1 MTAQKLLRNLVR
13 SLMIVG
19 HMLASKTNLNMNRGE
34 QKEWIDGELE
44 WWGKYQLKIVAIMAL
59 VQVGMF
65 GFMLLSFYTIGELVK

>member
-1 MTAQKLLRNLVR
+1 MPQQLEFVFGPRDATPE
-13 SLMIVG
+13 
-19 HMLASKTNLNMNRGE
+19 E

-44 WWGKYQLKIVAIMAL
+44 WWGKYQLKIIAIMAL

>member
-1 MTAQKLLRNLVR
+1 MPQQLEFVFGPRDATPE
-13 SLMIVG
+13 
-19 HMLASKTNLNMNRGE
+19 E
-34 QKEWIDGELE
+34 QKEWINGELE

>member
-1 MTAQKLLRNLVR
+1 MPQQLEFVFGPRDATPE
-13 SLMIVG
+13 
-19 HMLASKTNLNMNRGE
+19 E
-34 QKEWIDGELE
+34 QKEWIEGELE

>member
-1 MTAQKLLRNLVR
+1 MPQQLEFVFGPRDATPE
-13 SLMIVG
+13 
-19 HMLASKTNLNMNRGE
+19 E

-44 WWGKYQLKIVAIMAL
+44 WWGKYRLKIVAIMAL

>member
-1 MTAQKLLRNLVR
+1 MPQQLEFVFGPRDATPE
-13 SLMIVG
+13 
-19 HMLASKTNLNMNRGE
+19 E

>member
-1 MTAQKLLRNLVR
+1 MPQQLEFVFGPRDATPE
-13 SLMIVG
+13 
-19 HMLASKTNLNMNRGE
+19 E

-44 WWGKYQLKIVAIMAL
+44 WWGKYQLKIVALMAL